1 MDRLSLMTLILA
13 AVTFFLA
20 VAAFWSI
27 WQNYVFR
34 KKDKKDRLLSD
45 IIEWA
50 IDVAR
55 TFEPVN
61 IPDLTNDKDAA
72 KSWPFLDNQRKKL
85 NTLQL
90 LGARSLAMCIIAE
103 KIGLRLKVVVE
114 NASKKL
120 ENQQGML
127 WEFKRWGDTRQKTE
141 KVDTEFLK
149 EIAEKVSQNN
159 SELYTSALEVIRD
172 VTDLR
177 SESG

>member
-1 MDRLSLMTLILA
+1 
-13 AVTFFLA
+13 
-20 VAAFWSI
+20 
-27 WQNYVFR
+27 
-34 KKDKKDRLLSD
+34 
-45 IIEWA
+45 
-50 IDVAR
+50 
-55 TFEPVN
+55 
-61 IPDLTNDKDAA
+61 
-72 KSWPFLDNQRKKL
+72 
-85 NTLQL
+85 
-90 LGARSLAMCIIAE
+90 MCIIAE